1 MIRRDLLRWRLT
13 GAIFKVQLKA
23 LFGFTVMATPTFLR
37 YLPARLKPLS
47 SPAVWAP
54 LTIFVLLSIFIW
66 EYHKNPDWFNREP
79 ATSIAPQSDLTP
91 EEQARLAEVDTLD
104 VLLDGSNTS
113 GNALTTGSLNPNGLL
128 DGSEEGTVT
137 EDSRQL
143 SGRDNPF
150 GSYAAEYQFPGAVS
164 PTDGSGASGASGVPA
179 FGNNSAGQS
188 GNSPSFDFGSGLV
201 SPTAPATNS
210 ALSEALGRQ
219 QAARSAADAA
229 SGAQQPTSGSASSGR
244 RPAAADSASSAGGA
258 SGQTAVQ
265 PAQVPGTVSAPFIR
279 TTPDMSPPVGTTG
292 YQTPAT
298 SRLPIFNIA
307 PQQPSRNPYS
317 APAAPAPS
325 AAPQTGTLY
334 TAPSSTQ
341 PPQNRR

>member
-1 MIRRDLLRWRLT
+1 MIWCDLLRCQLT

-54 LTIFVLLSIFIW
+54 LTVFVLLSIFIW

-79 ATSIAPQSDLTP
+79 ATGIAPQSDLTP
-91 EEQARLAEVDTLD
+91 EEQARLSEVDTLD

-113 GNALTTGSLNPNGLL
+113 GNSLTTGSVDPDGLL
-128 DGSEEGTVT
+128 DGSEEGAAT

-150 GSYAAEYQFPGAVS
+150 GSYAAEYQFPGAVN
-164 PTDGSGASGASGVPA
+164 PTDGSNASGVPA
-179 FGNNSAGQS
+179 FGNSAGQS

-201 SPTAPATNS
+201 SPAAPATNS

-219 QAARSAADAA
+219 QAARSAAGSAA
-229 SGAQQPTSGSASSGR
+229 GGQQPASSGR
-244 RPAAADSASSAGGA
+244 PAAANGASSAGGA
-258 SGQTAVQ
+258 STDGQSAVQ
-265 PAQVPGTVSAPFIR
+265 PAQVPGTVSVPFIR
-279 TTPDMSPPVGTTG
+279 TTPDMSPPAGTTG

-298 SRLPIFNIA
+298 SRLPVFNVA

-317 APAAPAPS
+317 APAAPATPTPS

-341 PPQNRR
+341 PQQNRR

>member
-1 MIRRDLLRWRLT
+1 MT

-47 SPAVWAP
+47 SPTVWAP

-79 ATSIAPQSDLTP
+79 ATGIAPQSDLTP

-104 VLLDGSNTS
+104 VLLDGSNS
-113 GNALTTGSLNPNGLL
+113 GNALTTGALNPDGLL
-128 DGSEEGTVT
+128 DGSEEGAAT

-164 PTDGSGASGASGVPA
+164 PTDGSNASGASGVPA

-229 SGAQQPTSGSASSGR
+229 SGGQQPASS
-244 RPAAADSASSAGGA
+244 RPAAAGASSSAGGTN
-258 SGQTAVQ
+258 GQSAIQ

-298 SRLPIFNIA
+298 SRLPVFNVA

-325 AAPQTGTLY
+325 AAPQTGPLY

-341 PPQNRR
+341 PQQNRR